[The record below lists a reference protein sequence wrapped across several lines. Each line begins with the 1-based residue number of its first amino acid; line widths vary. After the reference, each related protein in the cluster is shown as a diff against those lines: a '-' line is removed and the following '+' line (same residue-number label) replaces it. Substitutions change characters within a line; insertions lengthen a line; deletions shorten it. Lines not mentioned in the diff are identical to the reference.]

1 MEINLNKKH
10 IKRKEYKRRRR
21 NKKMIREKAIAVH
34 NKRNNTSSVS
44 CDDYSFTYLSGNND
58 SNIIWR

>member
-1 MEINLNKKH
+1 
-10 IKRKEYKRRRR
+10 
-21 NKKMIREKAIAVH
+21 MIREKAIAVH